1 MYYKLCRDEEL
12 VMFAVTWR
20 PGKPAVSWLLL
31 LLLLLVMIS
40 ICSAE

>member
-1 MYYKLCRDEEL
+1 LCRDEEL
-12 VMFAVTWR
+12 MAFVVTWR

-31 LLLLLVMIS
+31 LLLLLFLLVMICS